1 MHNAIAAAL
10 SAERKSVRPHRTRDA
25 ARMAQLRTD
34 IKQLRPDIDLRQLQ
48 DCAEILYDFMEDMKR
63 P

>member
-1 MHNAIAAAL
+1 
-10 SAERKSVRPHRTRDA
+10 
-25 ARMAQLRTD
+25 MAQLRTD